1 MTNLPALEQLW
12 CPGNLLSDLDLSQQ
26 TDLRALN
33 CSNNQL
39 TSLDISKCRPSYIEC
54 MQNKISNL
62 DLPEGMYL
70 GLLRCEGNS
79 IKTLDFTQVKL
90 SDGFALTCDDD
101 VTLIGYTKPENT
113 TDSE

>member
-1 MTNLPALEQLW
+1 MPWQFIVH
-12 CPGNLLSDLDLSQQ
+12 LDLSQQ

-39 TSLDISKCRPSYIEC
+39 TSLDISKCQPSYLEC

-62 DLPEGMYL
+62 DLPKGMYL
-70 GLLRCEGNS
+70 GLLRCEGNN

-90 SDGFALTCDDD
+90 SDVFALTCDDD